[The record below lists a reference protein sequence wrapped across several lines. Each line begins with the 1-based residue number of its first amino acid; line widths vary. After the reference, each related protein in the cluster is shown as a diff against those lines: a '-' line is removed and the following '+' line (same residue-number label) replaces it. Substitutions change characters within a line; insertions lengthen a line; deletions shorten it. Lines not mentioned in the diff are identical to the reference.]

1 MEWGN
6 PWWIFPSDLP
16 ITAEARILN
25 WRALSPR
32 LLEQILSELVHEEEI
47 VERKILN
54 SEVAAEFWRLAGCPP
69 QVQASFSGGLVDWLQ
84 VNAHS
89 PLRAVHKDYPWKCFF
104 LFGVWNLWLQRNR
117 KAFKQQEASLNLV
130 QAVEMQV
137 REFFYCVANQDE
149 IRNKE
154 ILHVRWSKPGDG
166 WLKLNT
172 DGSFGGE
179 GVNSGCGGLIRDSN
193 GLWIRGFAKTVVVN
207 SSLASE
213 MWALREGL
221 TLCLDLQPQAMEIKL
236 DATAAISFL
245 SGNSNTNGDLSG
257 LVDDCRDLLLQLP
270 QVRMLH
276 CYREANSC
284 ADALARLGAAGD
296 GGDSYFVTPP
306 HSVIP
311 LLNFDFMGK
320 HRTAISFLSGNS
332 NTNGDLSGLVD
343 DCRDL
348 LLQLPQVRM
357 LHCYREANSCA
368 DALAR
373 LGAAGDGGDS
383 YFVTPPHSVIPLL
396 NFDFMGKHRSRLGS
410 PVCETSIVY

>member
-1 MEWGN
+1 MDSLGN
-6 PWWIFPSDLP
+6 WVHGEEDIATLIRTGYQDLFSSSSMSAPRAVWDIPTWPRCVPLDAREQLASEINILEVKEALWI
-16 ITAEARILN
+16 A
-25 WRALSPR
+25 
-32 LLEQILSELVHEEEI
+32 Q
-47 VERKILN
+47 
-54 SEVAAEFWRLAGCPP
+54 EFWRLAGCPP

-104 LFGVWNLWLQRNR
+104 LFGVWNLWLQCNR

-193 GLWIRGFAKTVVVN
+193 GLWIRGFAKTMVVN

-221 TLCLDLQPQAMEIKL
+221 TLCLDLQPQAVEIEL
-236 DATAAISFL
+236 DATAAISIL

-311 LLNFDFMGK
+311 LLNFDF
-320 HRTAISFLSGNS
+320 L
-332 NTNGDLSGLVD
+332 
-343 DCRDL
+343 
-348 LLQLPQVRM
+348 
-357 LHCYREANSCA
+357 
-368 DALAR
+368 
-373 LGAAGDGGDS
+373 
-383 YFVTPPHSVIPLL
+383 
-396 NFDFMGKHRSRLGS
+396 GKHRSRLGS
-410 PVCETSIVY
+410 PVCETSVVY

>member
-1 MEWGN
+1 MNRCKDAGWAKVLHKKYQCRRQTKSSRQSRVWAAVEKGKVICDQGAKWTIGSHSSLRFWHDKWLN
-6 PWWIFPSDLP
+6 IGTLRSLVEGPLTSGEDNLMIKDVTANGSWDLHLLSVP
-16 ITAEARILN
+16 LSPFILN
-25 WRALSPR
+25 AIQATTLRRVSVKEDQLSW
-32 LLEQILSELVHEEEI
+32 ISST
-47 VERKILN
+47 N
-54 SEVAAEFWRLAGCPP
+54 VAQEFWRVAGCPP

-117 KAFKQQEASLNLV
+117 KAFKQQEASLNLL

-320 HRTAISFLSGNS
+320 HR
-332 NTNGDLSGLVD
+332 
-343 DCRDL
+343 
-348 LLQLPQVRM
+348 
-357 LHCYREANSCA
+357 
-368 DALAR
+368 
-373 LGAAGDGGDS
+373 
-383 YFVTPPHSVIPLL
+383 
-396 NFDFMGKHRSRLGS
+396 SRLGS
-410 PVCETSIVY
+410 PVCETSVVY